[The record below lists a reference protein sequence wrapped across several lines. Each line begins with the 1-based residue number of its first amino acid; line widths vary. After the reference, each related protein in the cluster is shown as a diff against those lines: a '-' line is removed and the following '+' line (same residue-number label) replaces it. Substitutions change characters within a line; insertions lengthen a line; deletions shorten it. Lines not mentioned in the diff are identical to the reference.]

1 MITLY
6 QKREDRQDKKKD
18 IKESR
23 NRGTPPPLIVL
34 KTGPMI
40 GRKANHDTY
49 DILKWCEHLDQ
60 ERRSSTNRVTE
71 HTPIKKPKQ
80 YGQRNQL
87 ATSA

>member
-23 NRGTPPPLIVL
+23 NRGPPPLIVL